1 MKKVVLIALLL
12 TPVALCAQGSSSDA
26 APAGTLQTSVNFPVE
41 RVQTPTAADLYC
53 AGFVSKPIS
62 SKDRYVTGGLE
73 SPSTTRY
80 SNGDAIYLSGK
91 GYEVGQQFEIVREV
105 RDPNRYELFKGQWAA
120 TKAAGQPYQELAHV
134 KVIDTRGKMAIAQI
148 EYSCD
153 SIVPGDYA
161 IPFVEKNPVA
171 FHKPIRFDRFEP
183 STGNVAGRIFLT
195 KDFDSQV
202 GNGAKVYINVGANQ
216 GLKIGDYLRAVRNYN
231 ADAHDPVDS
240 LSFKASANEVTQ
252 THLAAV
258 DPGFLTKTGGPVIH
272 TADMPRRAVAE
283 IVIVGTTPGTATG
296 MVVFAM
302 EPVHV
307 GDGVELD
314 PQ

>member
-12 TPVALCAQGSSSDA
+12 APVALCAQGSSSDA
-26 APAGTLQTSVNFPVE
+26 APAGTLPTSVNFPVE

-183 STGNVAGRIFLT
+183 SSGNVAGRIFLT

-202 GNGAKVYINVGANQ
+202 GNGAKVYINVGAN
-216 GLKIGDYLRAVRNYN
+216 
-231 ADAHDPVDS
+231 
-240 LSFKASANEVTQ
+240 
-252 THLAAV
+252 
-258 DPGFLTKTGGPVIH
+258 
-272 TADMPRRAVAE
+272 
-283 IVIVGTTPGTATG
+283 
-296 MVVFAM
+296 
-302 EPVHV
+302 
-307 GDGVELD
+307 
-314 PQ
+314 